1 MAILIENRQQRIE
14 IALPRVRQA
23 INSVLKLLDSS
34 DSEISVLFVNDEEI
48 TEINRQYLNRNR
60 PTNVIAFP
68 MREGDFGEINPHILG
83 DIIISVDTA
92 LRDADKEDLSFDD
105 EIMYLIIH
113 GLLHLLGYDHEK
125 SQEDA
130 KIMKEKER
138 EVFLAL
144 RGYEIE

>member
-1 MAILIENRQQRIE
+1 M
-14 IALPRVRQA
+14 RQA
-23 INSVLKLLDSS
+23 INSVLKLLDSFN
-34 DSEISVLFVNDEEI
+34 SEVSVLFVDDEEI

-68 MREGDFGEINPHILG
+68 MREGDFGEINPYVLG

-92 LRDADKEDLSFDD
+92 LRDADQEDLSFDD

>member
-1 MAILIENRQQRIE
+1 M
-14 IALPRVRQA
+14 PRVRQA
-23 INSVLKLLDSS
+23 INRVLKLLVSS
-34 DSEISVLFVNDEEI
+34 DSEVSVLFVDDEEI
-48 TEINRQYLNRNR
+48 TEINRQYLHRNR

-68 MREGDFGEINPHILG
+68 MREGDFGEINPHVLG

-92 LRDADKEDLSFDD
+92 LGDANQEDLSFDD

-138 EVFLAL
+138 EVFFAL
-144 RGYEIE
+144 RGYEID